1 MLPMPLQNVL
11 EMAKTTDE
19 NGLEVPDNESS
30 NTEMTDCN
38 ARMAGIN
45 NNLSD
50 ILQVQVTIENRNIEL
65 QQRTDDVT
73 L

>member
-30 NTEMTDCN
+30 NTEMTDCS

-50 ILQVQVTIENRNIEL
+50 ILTH
-65 QQRTDDVT
+65 
-73 L
+73 